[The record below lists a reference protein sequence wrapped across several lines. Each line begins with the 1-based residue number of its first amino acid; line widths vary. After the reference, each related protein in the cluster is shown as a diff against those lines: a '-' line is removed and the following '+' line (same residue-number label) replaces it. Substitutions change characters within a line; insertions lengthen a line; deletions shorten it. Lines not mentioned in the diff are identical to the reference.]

1 MTGAV
6 SLGGGRQLKQYITR
20 LLYAIILVMPLHPW
34 LGDALVIIA
43 LLLSVWD
50 TLRYSPLSRPAS
62 WLQWCVLGF
71 MGWSFLSALG
81 SARPMWTTM
90 SWLYNEF
97 ISSHIA
103 TYESWHSGVS
113 FCVFLCGPPLLFA
126 WSVSISI

>member
-90 SWLYNEF
+90 SWL
-97 ISSHIA
+97 
-103 TYESWHSGVS
+103 
-113 FCVFLCGPPLLFA
+113 
-126 WSVSISI
+126 